1 MAVSSRIRLEAQR
14 HLADLSGVRRLV
26 LTWSEARRV
35 LLALAIASVVVVA
48 GWSLAGLD
56 GLLTRFPVAASRREN
71 RALRAQQ
78 EVLRAHAFDLAA
90 RLAASVDRGRRL
102 ARFAG
107 RPALTWDE
115 QQPRPPVRGDGD
127 EAVLAWLSEEGT
139 RLEAIGH
146 ELTAGRPETSVKLAS
161 VPAPLIV
168 GWVTVRVEPGPLVA
182 EAGPAG
188 RPEALPARR

>member
-1 MAVSSRIRLEAQR
+1 MSGRGRLEAQPPGAG
-14 HLADLSGVRRLV
+14 LAVGRRLV

-35 LLALAIASVVVVA
+35 LLALAIASVVIVA

-71 RALRAQQ
+71 RALREQQ
-78 EVLRAHAFDLAA
+78 EVLRKHAFDLAA

-107 RPALTWDE
+107 SPTLVWDG
-115 QQPRPPVRGDGD
+115 QHPRPPVRGDGD

-139 RLEAIGH
+139 RLEAIGI
-146 ELTAGRPETSVKLAS
+146 ELTAGRTEMIVQQAS
-161 VPAPLIV
+161 APSPLVV
-168 GWVTVRVEPGPLVA
+168 GWVAVRVEPWPQVA
-182 EAGPAG
+182 EAGPAE
-188 RPEALPARR
+188 RPSALPARR